1 MITELGVGEALVSFL
16 DEEGIPQIVQRTK
29 IICPQSRMAPADP
42 QVRSAAFM
50 ADGMT
55 KYDVM
60 IDSISAYEL
69 IQDQK
74 AKDEEAARLAAER
87 EAFEKEKAEFEKQK
101 QKEAEKAEKEAQKA
115 AEKAARE
122 AEKKREREEAAARKR
137 QEQLRNKLQ
146 TKAVNEGAKILR
158 GVLKNMLKG

>member
-1 MITELGVGEALVSFL
+1 
-16 DEEGIPQIVQRTK
+16 
-29 IICPQSRMAPADP
+29 
-42 QVRSAAFM
+42 M

-60 IDSISAYEL
+60 IDSVSAYEL

-101 QKEAEKAEKEAQKA
+101 QKEAEKAAKE
-115 AEKAARE
+115 AEKAAERAARE
-122 AEKKREREEAAARKR
+122 EQKKREREEAAARKR

-158 GVLKNMLKG
+158 GLLKNALKG